1 MILYMIINMATGAS
15 PTTWNGCLIHIPT
28 YFGSDVPRPRRHDY
42 CQELLHSWPWSEKTL
57 GDALSW
63 VPGVKPLDMARAE
76 FKNIRD
82 VLENTHEGLVVWGWW
97 VQNPHHIWVYYP
109 FPRKFK
115 HPLNETIVFCWEIPH
130 SIGTIYGVFNIRVMG
145 LCVYIYKWYHY
156 CFYIVFF
163 YRYYFIYSN
172 HLEAEAD
179 QFFWP
184 PNFCPLTNHGSL
196 GGGTTKRKT
205 LLTCLSCTL
214 LEVKDFY
221 IMFPSMIKM
230 WVHR

>member
-115 HPLNETIVFCWEIPH
+115 HPLNETIVFCWEFPH
-130 SIGTIYGVFNIRVMG
+130 SIGTMQFEVFNIRVMW
-145 LCVYIYKWYHY
+145 LY
-156 CFYIVFF
+156 
-163 YRYYFIYSN
+163 
-172 HLEAEAD
+172 
-179 QFFWP
+179 
-184 PNFCPLTNHGSL
+184 
-196 GGGTTKRKT
+196 
-205 LLTCLSCTL
+205 
-214 LEVKDFY
+214 
-221 IMFPSMIKM
+221 M
-230 WVHR
+230 WL

>member
-1 MILYMIINMATGAS
+1 MLGFKASRHCHWRGSKSTTFLNPWYNDIKYDIWYILISYEWERDMILYMIINMATGAS

-109 FPRKFK
+109 FPRKFN
-115 HPLNETIVFCWEIPH
+115 HPLNETIVFCWEFPH
-130 SIGTIYGVFNIRVMG
+130 SIGTMQFGVFNIRVMW
-145 LCVYIYKWYHY
+145 LY
-156 CFYIVFF
+156 
-163 YRYYFIYSN
+163 
-172 HLEAEAD
+172 
-179 QFFWP
+179 
-184 PNFCPLTNHGSL
+184 
-196 GGGTTKRKT
+196 
-205 LLTCLSCTL
+205 
-214 LEVKDFY
+214 
-221 IMFPSMIKM
+221 M
-230 WVHR
+230 WL